1 MAKRES
7 TPAPPVAP
15 APDPID
21 HPAPAA
27 RAHLWARPARPD
39 EIAAPADPID
49 YPHTLPRYVH
59 KDGATLY
66 VKTPQA
72 CEDARADGWLVDPND
87 PAA

>member
-39 EIAAPADPID
+39 EVAAPADPID
-49 YPHTLPRYVH
+49 YPHTLPRYLH
-59 KDGATLY
+59 QDGLTKL
-66 VKTPQA
+66 VCSPVE
-72 CEDARADGWLVDPND
+72 CETALDNGWLIHPL
-87 PAA
+87 A